1 MNVVVVS
8 QCEEKDA
15 PQKEK
20 IHEMLKIVEKTF
32 NNYNAYG
39 GIITGGNTE
48 LSNSLQNL
56 PINTFVYHALY
67 SFNSF
72 FDSECLTELIYP
84 IPSFSLQ

>member
-8 QCEEKDA
+8 QCEEKNV
-15 PQKEK
+15 QKKEK

-39 GIITGGNTE
+39 RIIIGGTTE

-56 PINTFVYHALY
+56 PIDLFTYNTLY

-72 FDSECLTELIYP
+72 LDSECLPELM
-84 IPSFSLQ
+84 